1 MFMAFTVLTVQKLH
15 SCCWCGIAQQIHRGD
30 LESKLLL
37 ELVVPSSG
45 RSRVLLSC
53 YGVNFIMRMYRTVDV
68 IRLDK
73 SRDETISNLSRQ
85 VKLSN
90 SAYDFRKFVLKNMF
104 QASLTVCVTMIHVSM
119 SLLKTAGISV
129 SILSAQKISSNKA
142 TSQKRHFFDKLAE
155 IDDQRIPLTTAVQ

>member
-1 MFMAFTVLTVQKLH
+1 MFMAFTLFTVQKLH
-15 SCCWCGIAQQIHRGD
+15 SCCWCCIAQQIHRGD

-53 YGVNFIMRMYRTVDV
+53 YGVNFIMRMYRTFDV

-85 VKLSN
+85 VKLST
-90 SAYDFRKFVLKNMF
+90 STYDFRKFVIKIYF
-104 QASLTVCVTMIHVSM
+104 RPRSRSVWQWSM
-119 SLLKTAGISV
+119 CPCRLSKRLEYQWVHSV
-129 SILSAQKISSNKA
+129 HKRFRQTKQRHKEDISS
-142 TSQKRHFFDKLAE
+142 TS
-155 IDDQRIPLTTAVQ
+155 